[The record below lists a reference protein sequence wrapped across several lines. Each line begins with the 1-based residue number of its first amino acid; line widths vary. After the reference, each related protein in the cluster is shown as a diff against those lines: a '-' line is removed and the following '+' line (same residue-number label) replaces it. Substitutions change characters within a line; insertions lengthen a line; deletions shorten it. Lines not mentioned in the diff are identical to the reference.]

1 MSRVS
6 NEVKN
11 LWLEF
16 EDVPMN
22 PVAECIETD
31 WTFYVNGLS
40 IPVTFSA
47 GTPRKDIWEWFEKTF
62 EISIADDLMG
72 VEDEKKNRYGED
84 YIALNAYASLDDE
97 DFEKTKE
104 LPEPPMATLFLY
116 EPWLIKWMRE
126 HTKFQT
132 LEEFLNRYTPDDIVG
147 LQYQAEKDHAI
158 AFAYI
163 PSLDFPFEFYDDVR
177 DSAFVA
183 YTDLLSELMQNAG
196 HTEASKWLDCL
207 FNF

>member
-1 MSRVS
+1 
-6 NEVKN
+6 
-11 LWLEF
+11 
-16 EDVPMN
+16 
-22 PVAECIETD
+22 
-31 WTFYVNGLS
+31 
-40 IPVTFSA
+40 
-47 GTPRKDIWEWFEKTF
+47 
-62 EISIADDLMG
+62 
-72 VEDEKKNRYGED
+72 
-84 YIALNAYASLDDE
+84 
-97 DFEKTKE
+97 
-104 LPEPPMATLFLY
+104 
-116 EPWLIKWMRE
+116 MRE

-183 YTDLLSELMQNAG
+183 YTDFLSELMQNAG